1 MSIVSNNQEQSPVFV
16 DARVVKPG
24 NHFDLN
30 FFDLVPG
37 PLLSAQESVTLLTQ
51 AGLFDN
57 AFTVA
62 FHFNLPKETIFEGL
76 ASR

>member
-1 MSIVSNNQEQSPVFV
+1 MRDSC
-16 DARVVKPG
+16 RCVKPG
-24 NHFDLN
+24 NNFDLN
-30 FFDLVPG
+30 IFFNLVPG
-37 PLLSAQESVTLLTQ
+37 PLLSAQESVALLSQ

-62 FHFNLPKETIFEGL
+62 FHFNLPKETVFEGL